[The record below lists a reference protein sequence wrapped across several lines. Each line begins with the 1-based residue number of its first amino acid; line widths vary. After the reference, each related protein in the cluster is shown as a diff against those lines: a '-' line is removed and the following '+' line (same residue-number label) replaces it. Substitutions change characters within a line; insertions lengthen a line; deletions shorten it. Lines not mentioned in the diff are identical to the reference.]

1 MRNKTIGVILSFLTP
16 AYRAQIDAAAA
27 KNGYAVRYFDTSTEA
42 LENVADCEILYGHP
56 SKKVLQNA
64 KSLKWFHC
72 CWAGVDRLCDEAL
85 YPDEACLLSNS
96 SGCYG
101 VTIAE
106 HLVMVCLMLL
116 RRQNE
121 YTALIQSGG
130 WATLPGGIRSLRGSR
145 VTVLG
150 TGDIG
155 TEFARRVRAF
165 APEKIIGVRRTV
177 RPADAAFDEIR
188 AIDGL
193 DALLPETD
201 ILVMCL
207 PGTAETVGLLDA
219 RRIALLPRG
228 AYVVNIGRGTA
239 IDQDSLIDALNAGHL
254 GGAALD
260 VTDPEPLPA
269 GHPLRAAKNLL
280 LTPHVAGNT
289 TLGYTCDKNVAQ
301 FCAELDRYA
310 AGLPPVHLVDR
321 KKGY

>member
-1 MRNKTIGVILSFLTP
+1 MSKTIGVIAGFLTP
-16 AYRAQIDAAAA
+16 AHRAQLNAAAA
-27 KNGYAVRYFDTSTEA
+27 KNGYTVRYFETSAEA

-64 KSLKWFHC
+64 KGLKWFHC
-72 CWAGVDRLCDEAL
+72 CWAGVDRLCDEML
-85 YPDEACLLSNS
+85 YPDESCLLSNS

-116 RRQNE
+116 RRQGE
-121 YTALIQSGG
+121 YTELIQSGG

-165 APEKIIGVRRTV
+165 SPARLVGVRRTA
-177 RPADAAFDEIR
+177 RPGDPAFDEVR
-188 AIDGL
+188 ALSDL
-193 DALLPETD
+193 DSLLPETD
-201 ILVMCL
+201 LLVMCL
-207 PGTAETVGLLDA
+207 PGTAETAGLLDA
-219 RRIALLPRG
+219 RRMALLPQG
-228 AYVVNIGRGTA
+228 AYVVNIGRASA
-239 IDQDSLIDALNAGHL
+239 IDQDALLDALNTQHL

-260 VTDPEPLPA
+260 VADPEPLPA

-289 TLGYTCDKNVAQ
+289 TLGYTCDKNVEQ